1 MAINEKDRME
11 KDEPGIVEQALR
23 VARRRKWVILQAT
36 IVVPI
41 LALILSLSQTKEY
54 TATATLLFRTSPASA
69 TESASITDPSRE
81 AATNGELVGLPVVAE
96 RAAERLDS
104 DVSASEIEGSIEV
117 SPAGEAETASIA
129 ATTPDPELSA
139 KIANAYGYAYISFR
153 RSADRA
159 QVQNAIELAESSL
172 GELSVEQRE
181 GTEGEAL
188 SKQLDQLR
196 LTQALQT
203 GGAELV
209 QRASPPSSP
218 SSPETKRN
226 VALGLV
232 LGFLLG
238 CLVALLLERIDR
250 RVRSADELEE
260 LYRLPVLARVP
271 RSTKLRNRE
280 GDLGARTQ
288 EGEAFR
294 LLRSNLRYLSANR
307 DLRSILVVSPEEGDG
322 KSTVINGLATT
333 MAEMGDRVVLVEAD
347 LRKGGLL
354 RQVDGTPALG
364 LSNVLAGAP
373 LDSVLVQKK
382 ISQPDMEPRELTI
395 LASGPPPP
403 NPAELLESPRMAEV
417 LGELHDRFDI
427 VLLDS
432 PALGAVSDALAL
444 FPLVSGIVVVAGLGR
459 TTRDA
464 AQDLERQ
471 FMMLNR
477 TPLGVIINF
486 ASPSRAK
493 YSHYYRS
500 DSTQRTTART

>member
-1 MAINEKDRME
+1 MATDEKDRVN

-23 VARRRKWVILQAT
+23 IARRRKWVILQAT

-41 LALILSLSQTKEY
+41 LALVFSLSQTKEY
-54 TATATLLFRTSPASA
+54 TATATLLFRSSPATA
-69 TESASITDPSRE
+69 TESTSITDPSRE
-81 AATNGELVGLPVVAE
+81 AATNGELVGLPVVSE
-96 RAAERLDS
+96 RAAERLHGS
-104 DVSASEIEGSIEV
+104 VSAEVIQGSVEV

-129 ATTPDPELSA
+129 ATTPDPDLSA

-153 RSADRA
+153 RNADRA
-159 QVQNAIELAESSL
+159 QVQNAIELAETSL
-172 GELSVEQRE
+172 AELPIEQRE
-181 GTEGEAL
+181 GAEGEAL

-209 QRASPPSSP
+209 QPASAPSSP

-226 VALGLV
+226 VGLGLI
-232 LGFLLG
+232 LGILLG

-250 RVRSADELEE
+250 RVRSADELEQ
-260 LYRLPVLARVP
+260 LYRLPVLARIP
-271 RSTKLRNRE
+271 RSRKLRDRE

-294 LLRSNLRYLSANR
+294 LLRTNLRYLSANR
-307 DLRSILVVSPEEGDG
+307 DLRSILAVSPEEGDG

-347 LRKGGLL
+347 LRKGGQV
-354 RQVDGTPALG
+354 RQVDGSPPPG
-364 LSNVLAGAP
+364 LSNVLAGAS
-373 LDSVLVQKK
+373 LDSVLFQK
-382 ISQPDMEPRELTI
+382 QVGQQEVNAREMTI
-395 LASGPPPP
+395 LGSGPPPP
-403 NPAELLESPRMAEV
+403 NPAELLESPRMGEV
-417 LGELHDRFDI
+417 LGELQDRFDV

-471 FMMLNR
+471 FTMLNR
-477 TPLGVIINF
+477 APLGVIINF

-500 DSTQRTTART
+500 DTPQRTTART